1 MKHAGWK
8 LIVLAL
14 CLFAF
19 AASAESVYVPGTYA
33 ASANGMGEITV
44 TVTVNDASEISA
56 IGLNLSN
63 ETDSIG
69 QAAGDELIAQI
80 LEAQSTEIDG
90 VSGATITTKAV
101 CEAVDAALAQAVAQE
116 PAEEPAEE
124 AVEEPAEEAAE
135 EPAERIVNGEKS
147 GNYRT
152 VKTDEYLNEIAAM
165 QAEYAPEKTTLPNGV
180 VIQRTPTEYVH
191 HAQGYLGELSFNNYR
206 LDADNRGCAA
216 CHTSLTDLI
225 QNMRFLH
232 VQVQGVND
240 DEINVMQCL
249 DCHIRFDY
257 YITSVYD
264 NGNDIRQFGSMIHG
278 IHYNSGTPFTG
289 NCFSCHNA
297 SEDGNGMELWDD
309 VKYEVL
315 HGINDVSAET
325 LEELGGLNF
334 QYDQTTIFP
343 EDQDDIHLE
352 LWWWDGSDD
361 QRRYDA
367 VVDGLTGPEAGYPG
381 FDEWTYHV
389 HGHVAEERDL
399 TLQEII
405 DSATKDNA
413 IIHDIFKFHCTA
425 DTMNGSMI
433 ANVNVTAI
441 PITYVYDMCGGLTDG
456 ANWTRALAYDGF
468 YTDHSIDRGGYIVY
482 EINGEQIS
490 PANGYPA
497 LVWVPGGSC
506 GMDVK
511 CCSDLYAG
519 TEDEKEGE
527 WFYEYLGQ
535 DTNPSGYTNK
545 PNVSILNME
554 DGQILEPFTPYTLE
568 GFADAYDHHIDRIE
582 VSFDRGLT
590 WTVLDVNDTNTQQF
604 VHWTLDIPGLDTGAY
619 VMYFN
624 VFTDEGLEAYR
635 LVKCMF
641 NVQ

>member
-1 MKHAGWK
+1 MKHASWK
-8 LIVLAL
+8 LLVLVL
-14 CLFAF
+14 CLCLIAVT
-19 AASAESVYVPGTYA
+19 AWAEPAYVPGTYEGT
-33 ASANGMGEITV
+33 ANGMGAVTATV
-44 TVTVNDASEISA
+44 TINEAAEISG
-56 IGLNLSN
+56 IELDLSN
-63 ETDSIG
+63 ETDTIG
-69 QAAGDELIAQI
+69 QAAGEDLVAQI
-80 LEAQSTEIDG
+80 LAAQSTAIDG

-101 CEAVDAALAQAVAQE
+101 CEAVDAALAQASGEV
-116 PAEEPAEE
+116 PAKEETTG
-124 AVEEPAEEAAE
+124 
-135 EPAERIVNGEKS
+135 RIINGENA
-147 GNYRT
+147 GNYRSA
-152 VKTDEYLNEIAAM
+152 KTSDYLGEIAAM
-165 QAEYAPEKTTLPNGV
+165 QAEYAPKQTTLKNGV
-180 VIQRTPTEYVH
+180 TIQRTPTEYVH
-191 HAQGYLGELSFNNYR
+191 HAQGYLGNLSFNNYR

-216 CHTSLTDLI
+216 CHDSLTDLI
-225 QNMRFLH
+225 QNMKFLH

-240 DEINVMQCL
+240 DEIDVMQCM

-278 IHYNSGTPFTG
+278 IHYNSNTDFNG
-289 NCFSCHNA
+289 NCFTCHNA

-315 HGINDVSAET
+315 HGITDVSNEQI
-325 LEELGGLNF
+325 EELGGLNF

-343 EDQDDIHLE
+343 EDQNDIHLE

-367 VVDGLTGPEAGYPG
+367 VVDGLTGEEAGYSG
-381 FDEWTYHV
+381 YDKWTYHV
-389 HGHVAEERDL
+389 HGHVAEEKDL

-405 DSATKDNA
+405 DSAEKDGA
-413 IIHDIFKFHCTA
+413 IINDIFKFHCTA

-482 EINGEQIS
+482 QINGEELT

-511 CCSDLYAG
+511 CCNDLYAG
-519 TEDEKEGE
+519 IEEEKEGE

-535 DTNPSGYTNK
+535 DTDPSGYTNK
-545 PNVSILNME
+545 PNVSILNMN
-554 DGQILEPFTPYTLE
+554 DGQIIEPFTPYTLE

-590 WTVLDVNDTNTQQF
+590 WTVLDVNDTSSQQF
-604 VHWTLDIPGLDTGAY
+604 VHWTMEIPGLDTGAY